1 MISINDNNSNFLLEK
16 TFFDDKG
23 CLNFNKNRSD
33 NILPFLVCSQFNKSL
48 LKVSNHNSEIS
59 TKNSSSGMN
68 EKKLKLKR
76 RIGINV
82 FNKLNPENI
91 DKIVNNKLKP
101 FEALENLLI
110 IDELYNNN
118 VENQEQKEMKDS
130 ISINKTQDNNNR
142 ETKKEKKSLS
152 IPKLDFSN
160 IYNKYQ
166 RKPLYIQEVNYA
178 SYFLGNSEDIDNDS
192 ISSEIEKY
200 KKKFNHKCQKKQKG
214 KKYVIKRYNNIV

>member
-16 TFFDDKG
+16 TFFDNKG

-33 NILPFLVCSQFNKSL
+33 NTLPFLVCNQFNKSL
-48 LKVSNHNSEIS
+48 LKGINHNSEIS
-59 TKNSSSGMN
+59 TKNSSLGMN

-82 FNKLNPENI
+82 FDKLNPESI
-91 DKIVNNKLKP
+91 DKIVINKLKP
-101 FEALENLLI
+101 FEALENLLT
-110 IDELYNNN
+110 IDELYNNI
-118 VENQEQKEMKDS
+118 EKQEQKEMKNS
-130 ISINKTQDNNNR
+130 SSINKTQDNNNN

-166 RKPLYIQEVNYA
+166 RKPLYIQEVNYD
-178 SYFLGNSEDIDNDS
+178 SDFLGNSADIDNDS
-192 ISSEIEKY
+192 NSSEIEKY
-200 KKKFNHKCQKKQKG
+200 KKKFNHKCQKKHKR
-214 KKYVIKRYNNIV
+214 KKICYLKI